1 MTGPGMLGAFEGMA
15 PMPGPGNV
23 LVKVAG
29 CGVCHTDLGFLYGGV
44 PTRKPLPLVLGHEV
58 SGVVV
63 EGGQGAESWVGR
75 RVVVPAVIPCDS
87 CLACRAD
94 RRTSCR
100 ASKMLGNDQDGGFA
114 SHLEVGARWLC
125 KVDPDGQTPPESAPI
140 GPVGLELWELSV
152 VADAVTTPYQAL
164 RRCGVEKGDLAVVIG
179 AGGVGSYAIQLAR
192 YFGAHVA
199 AVDVN
204 AIRLDQAGELGA
216 GATFQ
221 ASAGAKQIKGELRKF
236 AERVGARPD
245 GWRVLETS
253 GSRGGQELAWAL
265 LTQGGTLSVV
275 GYTPEPATF
284 RLSNLM
290 AMDASAYGNW
300 GCDPALYPEALA
312 TVTSGAVR
320 VRGRVRKE
328 PLSEA
333 PRVLEGVHHGQF
345 VERVVLVP

>member
-1 MTGPGMLGAFEGMA
+1 
-15 PMPGPGNV
+15 
-23 LVKVAG
+23 
-29 CGVCHTDLGFLYGGV
+29 
-44 PTRKPLPLVLGHEV
+44 
-58 SGVVV
+58 
-63 EGGQGAESWVGR
+63 
-75 RVVVPAVIPCDS
+75 
-87 CLACRAD
+87 
-94 RRTSCR
+94 
-100 ASKMLGNDQDGGFA
+100 
-114 SHLEVGARWLC
+114 
-125 KVDPDGQTPPESAPI
+125 
-140 GPVGLELWELSV
+140 
-152 VADAVTTPYQAL
+152 
-164 RRCGVEKGDLAVVIG
+164 
-179 AGGVGSYAIQLAR
+179 
-192 YFGAHVA
+192 
-199 AVDVN
+199 VDVN
-204 AIRLDQAGELGA
+204 AIRLDQASELGA

-236 AERVGARPD
+236 AERVGARSD

-275 GYTPEPATF
+275 GYTSEPATF

-328 PLSEA
+328 PLSET
-333 PRVLEGVHHGQF
+333 PRVLEAVHHGQF